1 METAGTCQTYYNS
14 ARGLQKTY
22 TPAQTPTPTTTSR
35 PSIQTHILKPSPNSG
50 FEVGREEDHGLKVAG
65 QEVCAE
71 VTKQAKV
78 FAEVSKQAKVCAE
91 VSSQEMSATV
101 ASQEEVEVVRA
112 KLPAWM
118 ERMEEKL
125 GRVKVK

>member
-1 METAGTCQTYYNS
+1 MDREGRSRVETAGTCQTYYNS

-35 PSIQTHILKPSPNSG
+35 PSIQTHIVKPSPYSG
-50 FEVGREEDHGLKVAG
+50 FEVGRKENHGVKVAG

-71 VTKQAKV
+71 VTKQ
-78 FAEVSKQAKVCAE
+78 ENVCAE
-91 VSSQEMSATV
+91 VSRQEMSATV
-101 ASQEEVEVVRA
+101 ASQEVVEVVRA

-118 ERMEEKL
+118 EKMEKKL

>member
-22 TPAQTPTPTTTSR
+22 TPAQTPTPTTNSR
-35 PSIQTHILKPSPNSG
+35 PSIQTHIVKPSPNSG
-50 FEVGREEDHGLKVAG
+50 FEAGSKENYGVKVAG

-71 VTKQAKV
+71 VIKQ
-78 FAEVSKQAKVCAE
+78 ENVCAE
-91 VSSQEMSATV
+91 VSRQEMSAAV
-101 ASQEEVEVVRA
+101 ASQEVVEEVEVVRA

-118 ERMEEKL
+118 EKMEKKL